1 LKKGGGGD
9 DFPVFFLTESGDFIM
24 SEWGGLIHAACSF
37 PKKEK
42 SGKMLV
48 RDGGRGREKEKKG
61 KSLSGAC
68 ASEGGQLPNERT
80 GTIDSG
86 NTYVL

>member
-1 LKKGGGGD
+1 MLLAVSPKRKR
-9 DFPVFFLTESGDFIM
+9 VEK
-24 SEWGGLIHAACSF
+24 CSF
-37 PKKEK
+37 GMEGEGERKK
-42 SGKMLV
+42 
-48 RDGGRGREKEKKG
+48 KKG